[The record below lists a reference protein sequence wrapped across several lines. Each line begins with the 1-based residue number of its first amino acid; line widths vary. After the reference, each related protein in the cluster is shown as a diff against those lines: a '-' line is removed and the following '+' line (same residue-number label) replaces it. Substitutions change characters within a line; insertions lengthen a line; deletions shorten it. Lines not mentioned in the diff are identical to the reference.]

1 MVEQRSPSGSQSAFS
16 RALGNFFRI
25 LIRLLFVLVI
35 GALLG
40 AGVYYGIPW
49 LYRQFVEPVRQNTID
64 ISILDQ
70 RTTIENE
77 NLREETQTLKK
88 RIATL
93 ESTLDEVAASTGSY
107 DMQITESAEQLARV
121 EGEVTKVRRDFEGE
135 LELVRQDVDALSE
148 VLAEWQPVVEDAVAE
163 VSVQSEVAA
172 AQAQEL
178 NGSLALL
185 QASQNLL
192 RVRLLLLE
200 ENPRGARDTVELT
213 TLYLDQA
220 ALALP
225 DRVEALTEIRERV
238 VALDELIVQNSL
250 RLNTE
255 LEAVWADVMDL
266 VLVSGV
272 QPSEVITITGVLTS
286 PIPAPLVPQA
296 Q

>member
-1 MVEQRSPSGSQSAFS
+1 
-16 RALGNFFRI
+16 
-25 LIRLLFVLVI
+25 
-35 GALLG
+35 
-40 AGVYYGIPW
+40 
-49 LYRQFVEPVRQNTID
+49 
-64 ISILDQ
+64 
-70 RTTIENE
+70 
-77 NLREETQTLKK
+77 
-88 RIATL
+88 
-93 ESTLDEVAASTGSY
+93 
-107 DMQITESAEQLARV
+107 
-121 EGEVTKVRRDFEGE
+121 
-135 LELVRQDVDALSE
+135 
-148 VLAEWQPVVEDAVAE
+148 
-163 VSVQSEVAA
+163 
-172 AQAQEL
+172 
-178 NGSLALL
+178 
-185 QASQNLL
+185 
-192 RVRLLLLE
+192 
-200 ENPRGARDTVELT
+200 T